1 MRHIP
6 SGVLPWESEP
16 KELAID
22 AFHHAVH
29 PVATGAAFA
38 ALEAELLV
46 SAATTTV
53 HKGKQQWHC

>member
-38 ALEAELLV
+38 ALER
-46 SAATTTV
+46 SSS
-53 HKGKQQWHC
+53 